1 MPPSFDWP
9 YVAGH
14 FPSIL
19 VEVALKG
26 NPPGPLRP
34 ESSEPPDPGRRG
46 SEHRQEEAMTTT
58 AHPAAAFATGSA
70 AESAPVLGDQAE
82 RAFAASREQRIADP
96 LPVLEWLRAGPKW
109 LLALIPRDRRAHR
122 MIQLQ
127 LGLVLYGISDGMI
140 LMSGLG
146 ANPWD
151 VFHQGL
157 ARHLGIQVGTMVI
170 LVGAAVM
177 LLWIPLRQKPGFGTI
192 SNVVVIGLAMDGAM
206 AWMPTPHA
214 WWLRWGEMLGGV
226 VLNGVATG
234 AYIGA
239 GMGPGPRDGL
249 MTGYAAR
256 GHSIR
261 AVRTLME
268 LTVLASGWLL
278 GGTVGVGTAAY
289 ALLIGP
295 LAHRFIPLLAIKPK
309 ADAAERRAKP
319 ETARQLVGRKLAASE
334 NC

>member
-1 MPPSFDWP
+1 MTRT
-9 YVAGH
+9 
-14 FPSIL
+14 
-19 VEVALKG
+19 ALA
-26 NPPGPLRP
+26 PRV
-34 ESSEPPDPGRRG
+34 S
-46 SEHRQEEAMTTT
+46 
-58 AHPAAAFATGSA
+58 PAAAV
-70 AESAPVLGDQAE
+70 PGDQAE
-82 RAFAASREQRIADP
+82 RAQLRRHEDRIAEP
-96 LPVLEWLRAGPKW
+96 LPILDLLRTALAWLT
-109 LLALIPRDRRAHR
+109 ALIPPDRRAYR
-122 MIQLQ
+122 MVQLQ

-157 ARHLGIQVGTMVI
+157 AKHIGLPVGTTVI
-170 LVGAAVM
+170 VVGVAVM
-177 LLWIPLRQKPGFGTI
+177 LFWIPLRQKPGFGTL

-214 WWLRWGEMLGGV
+214 WWLRWGEMLAGIL
-226 VLNGVATG
+226 LNGVATG

-239 GMGPGPRDGL
+239 GMGPGPRDGV

-261 AVRTLME
+261 VVRTSME
-268 LTVLASGWLL
+268 VTVLATGWLL
-278 GGTVGVGTAAY
+278 GGTVGIGTAAY
-289 ALLIGP
+289 AVLIGP

-309 ADAAERRAKP
+309 DGRQHTEPAARTPRRRRVA
-319 ETARQLVGRKLAASE
+319 AAQLASD